1 MGWNSWNTF
10 KANIN
15 QSIIE
20 TTAKALVDTGL
31 AAAGYKYLIM
41 DEGWQADERAT
52 DGRQE
57 FNSTRFPSG
66 GSALVNHIHDM
77 GLKVGIYSDSG
88 IFTCGFAPGSWG
100 YEDLDAK
107 TYADWGI
114 DYLKY
119 DNCGGF
125 HAGTHTQQE
134 RFQTMSNALR
144 NTGRDI
150 FYSLCQWGH
159 QFPWYWADQVGAG
172 SYRMSGD
179 IHASFAQDK
188 AGVCPTA
195 YCLNTGYAGVSV
207 LTMIRKMREISPFQE
222 KGRMSWADMD
232 MLEVGV
238 GNVMSEVE
246 EQTHFSFWA
255 GLKSPLII
263 GADVTKI
270 REQSLKVLLNR
281 DIIAISQDQRGE
293 AVKYL
298 PELSTE
304 GKVQV
309 WAGPVDTGKMPGVE
323 PEMMRST
330 TTGVKRGRAGFE
342 STMNGTASKR
352 NKVYHEHAEE
362 TDGLTTPPLLTNSSE
377 IPFSYMLFS
386 TKAAAKIWGVAQ
398 QSFSSP
404 APPTLFPE
412 YTKPGGTKFACTW
425 WTENLHPNAH
435 LTTTH
440 DLGFMIFPWARPAW
454 ELNHDRR
461 AFESAITA
469 AKSLY
474 SRYDNTVG
482 SIRSWDVCV
491 TKRYKFL
498 DPSKDFLVIID
509 NMMNLDMVFWAAAQL
524 GDQDMYNAAVKHAE
538 TTRTHHIR
546 EDFSTFHV
554 VNFEQKTGVPKEKI
568 TNQGYSD
575 TSSWSR
581 GQAWAIAG
589 FAQTYS
595 WTRDVS
601 FLETAISCA
610 EYFIAQLPSTWIP
623 PWDFTAPKD
632 EPQPPDVSAAMITAY
647 GMLLIH
653 EALSSLGRESTY
665 LKHAIKLI
673 RATCSVHMNGGGR
686 YLKSKRTIDTVEHGT
701 VEEDIGWNVDGEGE
715 PETILNGATINNYEF
730 APRRW
735 ANHGLVYADY
745 FFLLAGNKLLEMGV
759 PELFEERA

>member
-1 MGWNSWNTF
+1 M
-10 KANIN
+10 AP
-15 QSIIE
+15 
-20 TTAKALVDTGL
+20 D
-31 AAAGYKYLIM
+31 AGI
-41 DEGWQADERAT
+41 
-52 DGRQE
+52 
-57 FNSTRFPSG
+57 
-66 GSALVNHIHDM
+66 
-77 GLKVGIYSDSG
+77 
-88 IFTCGFAPGSWG
+88 
-100 YEDLDAK
+100 
-107 TYADWGI
+107 
-114 DYLKY
+114 
-119 DNCGGF
+119 
-125 HAGTHTQQE
+125 
-134 RFQTMSNALR
+134 
-144 NTGRDI
+144 
-150 FYSLCQWGH
+150 
-159 QFPWYWADQVGAG
+159 
-172 SYRMSGD
+172 
-179 IHASFAQDK
+179 
-188 AGVCPTA
+188 
-195 YCLNTGYAGVSV
+195 
-207 LTMIRKMREISPFQE
+207 
-222 KGRMSWADMD
+222 
-232 MLEVGV
+232 
-238 GNVMSEVE
+238 
-246 EQTHFSFWA
+246 
-255 GLKSPLII
+255 
-263 GADVTKI
+263 
-270 REQSLKVLLNR
+270 
-281 DIIAISQDQRGE
+281 
-293 AVKYL
+293 
-298 PELSTE
+298 
-304 GKVQV
+304 
-309 WAGPVDTGKMPGVE
+309 
-323 PEMMRST
+323 
-330 TTGVKRGRAGFE
+330 TTGVKRGRAGFD
-342 STMNGTASKR
+342 STANGAASTQKR

-362 TDGLTTPPLLTNSSE
+362 TDGLTTPPLSTNSNE
-377 IPFSYMLFS
+377 ISLSYMLFS
-386 TKAAAKIWGVAQ
+386 PRAAAKIWGVAQ
-398 QSFSSP
+398 QGFSSP

-412 YTKPGGTKFACTW
+412 YTKPGGTKYVYRELDFWTSGFFPGCLYLLLERRRKHTHLLRHLGQPGGQEPHQMHLEFACTW

-461 AFESAITA
+461 AFESTITA
-469 AKSLY
+469 AKSLC
-474 SRYDNTVG
+474 SRYDDTVG

-589 FAQTYS
+589 FAQTYG

-610 EYFIAQLPSTWIP
+610 EYFIAQLPFTWIP

-653 EALSSLGRESTY
+653 EALSSLGRESAY

-673 RATCSVHMNGGGR
+673 RATCSAHMNGGGR

-701 VEEDIGWNVDGEGE
+701 VEEEIGWDVDGEGE

-759 PELFEERA
+759 SELFEERA

>member
-1 MGWNSWNTF
+1 MIFLLCLLVTAAAPTLGAPGGMASQPQMGWNSWNTF

-100 YEDLDAK
+100 YEDLDAQ

-125 HAGTHTQQE
+125 YAGTHTQQE
-134 RFQTMSNALR
+134 RFQAMSNALR

-255 GLKSPLII
+255 ALKSPLII

-304 GKVQV
+304 DLAPFKLLSETM
-309 WAGPVDTGKMPGVE
+309 APDTG
-323 PEMMRST
+323 T
-330 TTGVKRGRAGFE
+330 TTGVKRGCADFD
-342 STMNGTASKR
+342 TTANGTA
-352 NKVYHEHAEE
+352 
-362 TDGLTTPPLLTNSSE
+362 
-377 IPFSYMLFS
+377 
-386 TKAAAKIWGVAQ
+386 
-398 QSFSSP
+398 SP

-412 YTKPGGTKFACTW
+412 YTKPGGT
-425 WTENLHPNAH
+425 N
-435 LTTTH
+435 
-440 DLGFMIFPWARPAW
+440 
-454 ELNHDRR
+454 
-461 AFESAITA
+461 
-469 AKSLY
+469 
-474 SRYDNTVG
+474 RYDDTVG

-509 NMMNLDMVFWAAAQL
+509 NMMNLDMVFWVAAQL

-538 TTRTHHIR
+538 TTRIHHIR

-623 PWDFTAPKD
+623 PWDFMAPKD

-653 EALSSLGRESTY
+653 EALTSLGRESAY

-673 RATCSVHMNGGGR
+673 RATCSAHMNGGGR

-701 VEEDIGWNVDGEGE
+701 VEEEIGWDVDGEGE
-715 PETILNGATINNYEF
+715 PETILNGATINNYKF

-745 FFLLAGNKLLEMGV
+745 FFLLAGNKLLDMGGSD
-759 PELFEERA
+759 LFEERA